1 MELAVTLAG
10 TSSFLSNPPSIAH
23 AHPALHDLQYSR
35 QAGELTDVFVFMVP
49 SASDPAVK
57 QEVIHALQDLEGVV
71 RVDEL
76 VARRRA
82 KRDEF

>member
-1 MELAVTLAG
+1 
-10 TSSFLSNPPSIAH
+10 
-23 AHPALHDLQYSR
+23 
-35 QAGELTDVFVFMVP
+35 MVP

-76 VARRRA
+76 VALLHIHASIPRLSRTCLIVGVSRILRPYRTA
-82 KRDEF
+82 HCPSS